1 MWGELKEPM
10 IQVVEG
16 LPDNIVGIVA
26 KGRLTNNDWDKVL
39 KPLFET
45 SLKRHEKVRL
55 YYEIGCRFPGAAWGN
70 LRLGIENAP
79 QWGRGGIVT
88 DGRWLRDTINALR
101 FLMQAEVRVF
111 SMSDACQGRTWI
123 SSIS

>member
-55 YYEIGCRFPGAAWGN
+55 YYEIGCRFPGAAWED
-70 LRLGIENAP
+70 LRIGIEQSLNGSESRSSP
-79 QWGRGGIVT
+79 MSGGSGT
-88 DGRWLRDTINALR
+88 PSTRCA
-101 FLMQAEVRVF
+101 F
-111 SMSDACQGRTWI
+111 
-123 SSIS
+123 